1 MMSRNSLL
9 VLLMAGCALAVEV
22 EDVVGSRNNE
32 KASELVEEAGDGKLY
47 FTGPGYTINLI
58 PQALLLGLLSFLAV
72 YFLGL
77 DLFGTSTTSTG
88 SYGAPTGYGAPE
100 PSYGAPSPSYGAPS
114 TGYDAPSSSY
124 SASGRYYDTY
134 SQASADSLNGYEN
147 DSRRK
152 RSSF

>member
-1 MMSRNSLL
+1 M
-9 VLLMAGCALAVEV
+9 
-22 EDVVGSRNNE
+22 GSRHSVDA
-32 KASELVEEAGDGKLY
+32 KADTELDDDQGSGKLY

-77 DLFGTSTTSTG
+77 DLFGTGSTAPTG
-88 SYGAPTGYGAPE
+88 YGAPAYGAPE
-100 PSYGAPSPSYGAPS
+100 PSYGAPAPSYSAPS

-134 SQASADSLNGYEN
+134 SQANADSLSGY
-147 DSRRK
+147 DDARRK
-152 RSSF
+152 RSAF